1 MLNDNIGEVIQI
13 QKTLINNEKMKFRYL
28 KKKTYKN
35 KLHNNQYY
43 NIIDSQTQIYKQNIS
58 RK

>member
-28 KKKTYKN
+28 KKKRTKTNY
-35 KLHNNQYY
+35 
-43 NIIDSQTQIYKQNIS
+43 IITSIITS
-58 RK
+58 